1 MPTAMVMWQWQWQC
15 KWQWQQR
22 VVIKEWTL
30 RGYEAFILL
39 PVLVHIHSLALHCYR
54 WRGFEYKCSSWYP
67 DLNGFWRPLVA
78 LAASSARAPA
88 RMPQGM

>member
-1 MPTAMVMWQWQWQC
+1 MALALALAVAVQAQSSN
-15 KWQWQQR
+15 
-22 VVIKEWTL
+22 TL
-30 RGYEAFILL
+30 RGYEACILL

>member
-1 MPTAMVMWQWQWQC
+1 MSLLLASESCQWQC
-15 KWQWQQR
+15 QQR
-22 VVIKEWTL
+22 VVIEEWTL